1 MTPQVF
7 IFIGPI
13 CSGKSTK
20 AKEAAANGCIVI
32 NDDAIVAMCH
42 GGLYGS
48 YSKSLKHLY
57 KSIEMGMLN
66 SALSL
71 GRDVIVDRPNM
82 GRLARARFIA
92 AAKSLDASVH
102 GVLFPNEGPRIH
114 AQRRHQH
121 DSRGLDLEHW
131 VRAAHRHQEMWEHP
145 TYQEG
150 FDSIAPA
157 ESLVW

>member
-20 AKEAAANGCIVI
+20 AREAAAAGSIVI

-42 GGLYGS
+42 GGLYGR

-57 KSIEMGMLN
+57 KSIEMSMLN

-71 GRDVIVDRPNM
+71 GRDVVVDRPNM
-82 GRLARARFIA
+82 PGTVDQWPNWLQTLPEPIEDLLARPLAVEVAEDLAR
-92 AAKSLDASVH
+92 
-102 GVLFPNEGPRIH
+102 R
-114 AQRRHQH
+114 
-121 DSRGLDLEHW
+121 
-131 VRAAHRHQEMWEHP
+131 
-145 TYQEG
+145 
-150 FDSIAPA
+150 
-157 ESLVW
+157 

>member
-20 AKEAAANGCIVI
+20 AREAAAAGSIVI

-42 GGLYGS
+42 GGLYGR

-57 KSIEMGMLN
+57 KSIEMSMLN

-71 GRDVIVDRPNM
+71 GRDVVVDRPNM

-92 AAKSLDASVH
+92 SAKSLDASVH
-102 GVLFPNEGPRIH
+102 GVLFPNDGPEVH
-114 AQRRHQH
+114 ARRRHSAGFPRAELGALGAGRSSPPRDVGTPH
-121 DSRGLDLEHW
+121 DSR
-131 VRAAHRHQEMWEHP
+131 R
-145 TYQEG
+145 
-150 FDSIAPA
+150 F
-157 ESLVW
+157 